1 MNFLKTTALSLIVCL
16 GLVPTVYSAF
26 EERDTGAAAMHTL
39 HKDAATGEEGQGPQA
54 ARLTHH
60 QMLQLKSTLAHWDGF
75 PVDSFR
81 AVHQFVTGAGMSFP
95 EDQAYAQ
102 FDIMQHT
109 LLKGIGS
116 LNERVT
122 LILGELGFKAAA
134 IDLGQFKTA
143 RGAGLMDR
151 TMDII
156 TFIGEQEG
164 ADAIPLNAFKRFLA
178 TELLFGTEGAS
189 LPQILSFLGIEVEPA
204 ARVLSAS
211 KFRELAASFGV
222 QAQKSIPV
230 RTGLLIDALG
240 DLVGEADKAAF
251 NRLLKA
257 QLKKGKKRATP
268 EIGEFVKPL
277 GVSEEDL
284 AGIPAAEGAFGNFKE
299 QMDNQYYYSLP
310 VLEKTRRVLDALTA
324 GGKVVDRDTLE
335 GILKEASLGEEDVSA
350 KAKAAS
356 VLAQLLNANLVVA
369 EGAEEAIK
377 KAVTNADKLTDEAR
391 GVLGLL
397 MNGTVRVR
405 HPENVMVQD
414 TAAPYYK
421 LLAVQDALNR
431 SSGTTGL
438 KTALGLLGIA
448 ISDAPKAASPSRPSS
463 ALSQLRRSQPTT
475 PGSAHRFGYSPSR
488 PQSATRPTSA
498 GVSSYVSDELKA
510 WAAAFAENRAAGA
523 PDFRRPEEPVHMVPA
538 SFGAGVT
545 KDLEADVAKDQLVPP
560 SMQSAPTD
568 DVETDEEVVQGANDA
583 DDHAAAAAPLPH
595 EDTGVATDA
604 PLPASDG
611 EGDKGGEPQ
620 EPTDK

>member
-16 GLVPTVYSAF
+16 GLVPTVYSAAA
-26 EERDTGAAAMHTL
+26 EDRDTGAASMHTL
-39 HKDAATGEEGQGPQA
+39 HNDAATGEEGQALQA
-54 ARLTHH
+54 VRLTHH
-60 QMLQLKSTLAHWDGF
+60 QVLQLKSTLRHRDGF
-75 PVDSFR
+75 PADSLR

-102 FDIMQHT
+102 FDTMQHT
-109 LLKGIGS
+109 LLKDIGS

-122 LILGELGFKAAA
+122 LILGELGFKVKE

-143 RGAGLMDR
+143 RGAGLLDR

-204 ARVLSAS
+204 VSVLSAA
-211 KFRELAASFGV
+211 KFRELATSFGV

-230 RTGLLIDALG
+230 CTGFLITALG
-240 DLVGEADKAAF
+240 DLVSEADKPAF
-251 NRLLKA
+251 DRLLKA
-257 QLKKGKKRATP
+257 QLKKGKKRETP
-268 EIGEFVKPL
+268 EIGEFVSPL

-310 VLEKTRRVLDALTA
+310 VLEKARLVLDALTA

-356 VLAQLLNANLVVA
+356 VVAQLLNADLVVA
-369 EGAEEAIK
+369 AGAEEAIK
-377 KAVTNADKLTDEAR
+377 KAVTNADNLTDEAR

-397 MNGTVRVR
+397 MDGTGRVR
-405 HPENVMVQD
+405 HRENMMSQD

-421 LLAVQDALNR
+421 LLAVEDALNR

-448 ISDAPKAASPSRPSS
+448 ISEAPKAASPSRSPSAS
-463 ALSQLRRSQPTT
+463 SQLRRSQPTT
-475 PGSAHRFGYSPSR
+475 PGSANRFGYSPSR
-488 PQSATRPTSA
+488 PQSAARPTSA
-498 GVSSYVSDELKA
+498 GVSSYVSEELKA
-510 WAAAFAENRAAGA
+510 WAAAFAANRAAGA
-523 PDFRRPEEPVHMVPA
+523 PEFKRPE
-538 SFGAGVT
+538 
-545 KDLEADVAKDQLVPP
+545 
-560 SMQSAPTD
+560 
-568 DVETDEEVVQGANDA
+568 
-583 DDHAAAAAPLPH
+583 
-595 EDTGVATDA
+595 
-604 PLPASDG
+604 
-611 EGDKGGEPQ
+611 
-620 EPTDK
+620 